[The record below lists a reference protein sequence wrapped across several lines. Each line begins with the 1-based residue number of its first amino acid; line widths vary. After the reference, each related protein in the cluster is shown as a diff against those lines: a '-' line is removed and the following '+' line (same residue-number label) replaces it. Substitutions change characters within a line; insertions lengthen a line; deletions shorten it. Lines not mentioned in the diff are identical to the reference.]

1 MFDQGIVGTLCWFV
15 ISSPSDFIVH
25 EIDLNMNE
33 ADQFDSTLPPLPQ
46 SYVESVKDSAIN
58 EKSIY
63 LVC

>member
-1 MFDQGIVGTLCWFV
+1 M

-25 EIDLNMNE
+25 EIDLKMNE

-46 SYVESVKDSAIN
+46 SCVESVKDSAIN